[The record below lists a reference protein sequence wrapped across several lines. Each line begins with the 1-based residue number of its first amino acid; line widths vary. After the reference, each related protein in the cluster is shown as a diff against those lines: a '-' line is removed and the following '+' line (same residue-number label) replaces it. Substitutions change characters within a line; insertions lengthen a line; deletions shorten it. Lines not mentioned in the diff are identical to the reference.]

1 MARIVTRQNLA
12 MAFIFLLAVRDVS
25 AARDSYL
32 AGELASLSAL
42 SADAKTEQEERNAAV
57 RAAGS
62 FSIDTMW
69 SKGDDTAWFS
79 SLTWLQSEVKFAY
92 KDGAA
97 GDVAQYVEVTG
108 LDKPYRLLPDT
119 VVLNQEINGMSV
131 VGIVGYQAWDSKT
144 STYGSS
150 VYNKKKALF
159 LRTEKNPVIGVTT
172 ELSRVLYVARQAGLK
187 VYKSNKADAKA
198 YYFDGGKVKTI
209 SEAEVNLHATP
220 APDVLAIK
228 MDGQADK
235 ALRKPNL
242 ELMTAV
248 DAMLGQS
255 SCLNSPS
262 LCAFRCTYDSEKDV
276 CGPIGFCHKV
286 SASEAKSVLAPF
298 GSDQKCKAVGATT
311 HEAADTVLTDAV
323 ETVKAMALEV
333 SKKMEESEAIGKSDA
348 GRASMKH
355 TVGLWMEAGDLLNV
369 LETLPQRL
377 GDQAGKFTAAA
388 RRAGQVDMRH
398 WRRAPQVLTVSEY
411 EAAAAKPVD
420 QLTHGHGFSVVA
432 KLHSEL
438 VNFLIRRPAVLINA
452 VKHDSKKQC
461 VLSDESDAG
470 KAQITLFAKYY
481 LKAPGHNKDDLKTT
495 DLSLPENCQD
505 FLAGSDQRDPEDVA
519 SNLEEST
526 EALEAEK
533 SSGSLMQFKSERLRD
548 AVGGDEA
555 ASSFAHGTA
564 FEGTEEEAEAAFVFI
579 LACIIV
585 AIVCML
591 VAGMLF
597 MAAGSMIEDN
607 WMGYFVCAML
617 GGLVV
622 FGAFCMAW
630 PVGLVVLIGSVVGA
644 FILSSL
650 AELNEK
656 PISHHGK
663 TLLDLAAASM

>member
-1 MARIVTRQNLA
+1 
-12 MAFIFLLAVRDVS
+12 
-25 AARDSYL
+25 
-32 AGELASLSAL
+32 
-42 SADAKTEQEERNAAV
+42 
-57 RAAGS
+57 
-62 FSIDTMW
+62 
-69 SKGDDTAWFS
+69 
-79 SLTWLQSEVKFAY
+79 
-92 KDGAA
+92 
-97 GDVAQYVEVTG
+97 
-108 LDKPYRLLPDT
+108 
-119 VVLNQEINGMSV
+119 
-131 VGIVGYQAWDSKT
+131 
-144 STYGSS
+144 
-150 VYNKKKALF
+150 
-159 LRTEKNPVIGVTT
+159 
-172 ELSRVLYVARQAGLK
+172 
-187 VYKSNKADAKA
+187 
-198 YYFDGGKVKTI
+198 
-209 SEAEVNLHATP
+209 
-220 APDVLAIK
+220 
-228 MDGQADK
+228 
-235 ALRKPNL
+235 
-242 ELMTAV
+242 
-248 DAMLGQS
+248 
-255 SCLNSPS
+255 
-262 LCAFRCTYDSEKDV
+262 
-276 CGPIGFCHKV
+276 
-286 SASEAKSVLAPF
+286 
-298 GSDQKCKAVGATT
+298 
-311 HEAADTVLTDAV
+311 
-323 ETVKAMALEV
+323 
-333 SKKMEESEAIGKSDA
+333 
-348 GRASMKH
+348 
-355 TVGLWMEAGDLLNV
+355 
-369 LETLPQRL
+369 
-377 GDQAGKFTAAA
+377 
-388 RRAGQVDMRH
+388 
-398 WRRAPQVLTVSEY
+398 
-411 EAAAAKPVD
+411 
-420 QLTHGHGFSVVA
+420 FSVVA

-505 FLAGSDQRDPEDVA
+505 FLAGNDQRDPEDVA

-597 MAAGSMIEDN
+597 MAAGSMMEDN

-644 FILSSL
+644 FMLSL